1 MIDVVPVRHILFTFS
16 LSMARMLAAF
26 AVIPFLGG
34 QIIQG
39 LIRNSIVL
47 SIVLIL
53 YPMVAP
59 TVPADMPSV
68 PILAVILGKEII
80 IGLIIGFLASIIF
93 WVAESVGFFIDNQRG
108 TTMASAVDPM
118 SGSQTSPLG
127 SIFLQMT
134 AVLFFTSGGFLVL
147 LSGLFESYRI
157 WPIFSFFPHFDKGF
171 ALFFL
176 KQADALMG
184 LTVLL
189 AAPVIIAV
197 FVAEFG
203 LGLINRFAPQL
214 NVFFLSMPIKSAIAS
229 LLLVLYIPL
238 LLNFFR
244 NQFTGAEML
253 VKFLRNILASP

>member
-1 MIDVVPVRHILFTFS
+1 MIDVVPFKHILFTFS
-16 LSMARMLAAF
+16 MTMARMLAVF
-26 AVIPFLGG
+26 AVVPFLGS

-39 LIRNSIVL
+39 LVRNSIIL
-47 SIVLIL
+47 SIALIL

-59 TVPADMPSV
+59 TVPADMPPV
-68 PILAVILGKEII
+68 PLLALILIKEVA
-80 IGLIIGFLASIIF
+80 IGLIIGFLVSIVF
-93 WVAESVGFFIDNQRG
+93 WVAESIGFFIDNQRG

-134 AVLFFTSGGFLVL
+134 AVLFFTSGGFLAL
-147 LSGLFESYRI
+147 LSGLFESYRF
-157 WPIFSFFPHFDKGF
+157 WPIFSFFPHFDESF
-171 ALFFL
+171 AMFFL
-176 KQADALMG
+176 RQADTLMG

-214 NVFFLSMPIKSAIAS
+214 NVFFLSMPIKSGIAS
-229 LLLVLYIPL
+229 FLLVLYVPL
-238 LLNFFR
+238 LLYFFR
-244 NQFTGAEML
+244 KQFAGVGML
-253 VKFLRNILASP
+253 FQFLKNIMGNP

>member
-1 MIDVVPVRHILFTFS
+1 MIDVVPFRHILFTFS
-16 LSMARMLAAF
+16 MSMARMLAAF
-26 AVIPFLGG
+26 AVIPFMGG

-39 LIRNSIVL
+39 LVRNSIIL

-59 TVPADMPSV
+59 TIPADMPSV
-68 PILAVILGKEII
+68 PLLAVIIIKEIV
-80 IGLIIGFLASIIF
+80 IGLIIGFLVSIIF

-176 KQADALMG
+176 DQADALMG

-214 NVFFLSMPIKSAIAS
+214 NVFFLSMPIKSGIAS

-244 NQFTGAEML
+244 NQFTGGEML
-253 VKFLRNILASP
+253 VQFLRNIIAAP